1 MRFLGGLALVGL
13 MVSWSATP
21 AQASSGKKATAAPK
35 AEPAE
40 PAAPAEAA
48 EPAEPKYHWQEGG
61 KKFDVGHDIEIDLP
75 AHYGFLG
82 LPDANKLMESFGNP
96 HDESLLGLIAGEEGN
111 WIIAVSYENT
121 GYIDDKEKIDADKL
135 LQTLKEGTLAQ
146 NEDRVKRGFLPAH
159 IDNWDE
165 LPYYDQ
171 KLHHLVWALTVKT
184 DKHQSLNYNTRI
196 LGRRGVA
203 ELDLLTKPELI
214 ATDKPQA
221 AKMLAVTT
229 FKAGSRYEDV
239 DKKKD
244 KIADFGLMGLIL
256 GGAGLGAAKLVKVGL
271 LATFGKSIFAFL
283 LALKKA
289 IVLFFVGIWA
299 SIKKLFGKKRKTP
312 ANVATNMPPPPTSV
326 ELPLTADARAADRQR
341 ATDRRLQV
349 TLADAVDR
357 IDAIDGSALLSERSA
372 LAYRAPAYRDAF

>member
-1 MRFLGGLALVGL
+1 MRFLGGLALVGFVGL
-13 MVSWSATP
+13 GLSWSGAS
-21 AQASSGKKATAAPK
+21 ALASSGKKATAAPK

-40 PAAPAEAA
+40 AAEAA

-61 KKFDVGHDIEIDLP
+61 HKFDVGHDIEIDLP
-75 AHYGFLG
+75 AHYAFLG

-135 LQTLKEGTLAQ
+135 LATLKEGTLAQ

-171 KLHHLVWALTVKT
+171 KVHHLVWALTVKT

-203 ELDLLTKPELI
+203 ELDLLTKPELL
-214 ATDKPQA
+214 ATDRPQA
-221 AKMLAVTT
+221 AKMLAVTS

-239 DKKKD
+239 DKKTD

-299 SIKKLFGKKRKTP
+299 GIKKLFGKKGKEEP
-312 ANVATNMPPPPTSV
+312 ANVATNMPPPPAPTSV
-326 ELPLTADARAADRQR
+326 DPSLTSETKPPTGSEPP
-341 ATDRRLQV
+341 TD
-349 TLADAVDR
+349 D
-357 IDAIDGSALLSERSA
+357 
-372 LAYRAPAYRDAF
+372 FK

>member
-1 MRFLGGLALVGL
+1 MRFLGGLALVGM
-13 MVSWSATP
+13 MVSWSGAP
-21 AQASSGKKATAAPK
+21 ALASSGKKATAAPK

-40 PAAPAEAA
+40 PAEPAEVA

-61 KKFDVGHDIEIDLP
+61 GKKFDVGHDIEINLP
-75 AHYGFLG
+75 AHYAFLG
-82 LPDANKLMESFGNP
+82 LPDANTLMESFGNP
-96 HDESLLGLIAGEEGN
+96 HDESLLGLIAGEEGS

-171 KLHHLVWALTVKT
+171 KVHHLVWALTVKT
-184 DKHQSLNYNTRI
+184 EKHQSLNYNTRI
-196 LGRRGVA
+196 LGRHGVA

-214 ATDKPQA
+214 ATDRPQA
-221 AKMLAVTT
+221 AKMLAVTS

-239 DKKKD
+239 DKKHD

-299 SIKKLFGKKRKTP
+299 GIKKLFGKKGKEEP
-312 ANVATNMPPPPTSV
+312 ANVASNLPPPPTSV
-326 ELPLTADARAADRQR
+326 EPPLTNEAKPPTGSEPP
-341 ATDRRLQV
+341 TD
-349 TLADAVDR
+349 D
-357 IDAIDGSALLSERSA
+357 
-372 LAYRAPAYRDAF
+372 FK